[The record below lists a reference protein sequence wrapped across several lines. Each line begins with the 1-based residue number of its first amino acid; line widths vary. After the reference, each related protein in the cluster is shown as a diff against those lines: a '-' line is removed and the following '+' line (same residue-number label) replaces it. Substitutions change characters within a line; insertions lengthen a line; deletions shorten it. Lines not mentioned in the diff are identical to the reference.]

1 MMRLYRKLS
10 DFPQGDRKVAIA
22 IGNFDGFH
30 LGHQAV
36 VAKMMDKARKL
47 GLESSVMVFEPQ
59 PMEFFGQR
67 VPARLFN
74 LRDKLR
80 TFQRVN
86 VDNVFCMSFSNKF
99 SAQTDIEFVSMLKE
113 RLHVQSITV
122 GSQFNFGKGGK
133 YNFTDLKRCCDELGI
148 ECSKI
153 DKVEI
158 DGVRVSSTLIRSLV
172 HEGDFDS
179 VTKYLDRPYTIT
191 GRVVHGNEIGRTL
204 GFPTANVNLNRRV
217 CPLRGVYAV
226 KVKWNKGEQ
235 AGEYKGVANVGF
247 RPTIAD
253 PNNKRSLL
261 EVNILDFNGDIYG
274 KELEVSFIHK
284 IRDEQKFGS
293 LDELVKQ
300 ITIDKQ
306 KAIEL
311 LATM

>member
-1 MMRLYRKLS
+1 MRLYRKLS
-10 DFPQGDRKVAIA
+10 DFPKGSRRVAIA

-36 VAKMMDKARKL
+36 VARMKEKAQKL

-59 PMEFFGQR
+59 PMEFFGKK

-80 TFQRVN
+80 TFQKADI
-86 VDNVFCMSFSNKF
+86 DNVFCMSFSNKF
-99 SAQTDIEFVSMLKE
+99 SSQTDIEFVTMLKE
-113 RLHVQSITV
+113 RLNVESITV

-133 YNFTDLKRCCDELGI
+133 YNFDDLKRCCDNLGI

-158 DGVRVSSTLIRSLV
+158 DDVRVSSTLIRSLV
-172 HEGDFDS
+172 EKGEFDDVGS
-179 VTKYLDRPYTIT
+179 YLGRPYTIT
-191 GRVVHGNEIGRTL
+191 GRVVHGNEIGRTI

-226 KVKWNKGEQ
+226 RVECTRGPFKGKYQ
-235 AGEYKGVANVGF
+235 GVANVGF

-261 EVNILDFNGDIYG
+261 EVNIFDFSGDLYG
-274 KELEVSFIHK
+274 YELAISFLYK
-284 IRDEQKFGS
+284 IRDEQKFNS
-293 LDELVKQ
+293 LDELVEQ
-300 ITIDKQ
+300 ITKDK
-306 KAIEL
+306 KRAAEL
-311 LATM
+311 LAG